1 MYDAGIIAMYNVL
14 FCLPEC
20 INQKFGPGTVEKHI
34 KTIKRT
40 CNQKCID
47 KLNKT
52 VKVKEEVNTK
62 VAENTQ
68 NSFQELTLSICTS
81 YVTIFH
87 MYFCI

>member
-1 MYDAGIIAMYNVL
+1 MYDAGIIIIITMYNVL

-20 INQKFGPGTVEKHI
+20 IDRKFGPGTVEKHI
-34 KTIKRT
+34 KTIKQK

-52 VKVKEEVNTK
+52 VKVKEEVNTE

-68 NSFQELTLSICTS
+68 NSFQE
-81 YVTIFH
+81 
-87 MYFCI
+87 